1 MLKQRSIFNKFLLIV
16 KGFAMGAVNKV
27 PGVSGGI
34 VALVSGFYVEL
45 IYSIQKI
52 NLKSLKLLYL
62 GRWRVFFNY
71 INGEFLFY
79 LFGGS
84 IISFFSISLILD
96 FLITNYSNY
105 LWSSFFGMVICSI
118 YFIKTLVKKW
128 GIKTYF
134 FFLVGLIIGVSIS
147 LSDPIKGSESLPFI
161 FFCGVISVSGMVLPG
176 LSGSFLLLLLGS
188 YELLLV
194 DSVNALFYSI
204 KDLLFGNLDFIKDP
218 NRMRLLKIILVFVFG
233 SITGLVLFVNIL
245 SFVLKKFYSFTIAMI
260 LGFVSGSLIC
270 LWPWR
275 YIYLEKE
282 IYYFPSEIS
291 KELVLMIICIK
302 LGAGF
307 VYALEKYGRQIK
319 G

>member
-1 MLKQRSIFNKFLLIV
+1 
-16 KGFAMGAVNKV
+16 
-27 PGVSGGI
+27 
-34 VALVSGFYVEL
+34 
-45 IYSIQKI
+45 
-52 NLKSLKLLYL
+52 
-62 GRWRVFFNY
+62 
-71 INGEFLFY
+71 
-79 LFGGS
+79 
-84 IISFFSISLILD
+84 
-96 FLITNYSNY
+96 
-105 LWSSFFGMVICSI
+105 
-118 YFIKTLVKKW
+118 
-128 GIKTYF
+128 
-134 FFLVGLIIGVSIS
+134 

-204 KDLLFGNLDFIKDP
+204 KDLLFGNLDFINDP

-291 KELVLMIICIK
+291 KELFLMIICIK

-319 G
+319 D